1 VNAAQYAHP
10 EWLAP
15 LAAAVG
21 ATAFA
26 LAVASGA
33 SRRRRARLGAGLALA
48 GGWRGSDLALLFAF
62 AALALALVGPRIGS
76 RTERVSASG
85 VDVVFVLDVS
95 RSMEARDVPPSRLD
109 RARRAVASLLERLAP
124 GDRAALVAFAGRALL
139 LTPLT
144 PDRDA
149 LAELLAGVDTGLVAP
164 ASSRLDEG
172 LRAALSAFEAGS
184 ERPRVVWVLGDGED
198 PEHRGDPGAAELARA
213 DVRVLAAGFGTEVGS
228 TLDDHGTPLLDGS
241 GRTVVTRRDLARLG
255 RLTESTDGQLFAA
268 DAWGE
273 IDLAAADAAT
283 HRDAGASAAPGEPVL
298 RRVRAVPVAPLGALA
313 FGLLLVEAWLEG
325 ARFAGRRRAGVA
337 FAGAA
342 GVLVAALPA
351 PAGDDALAPLADFE
365 REARLHRGDPHALV
379 ELGAAR
385 LERGQRD
392 AASRAFLA
400 AALSSSDAQAA
411 GVAYFDLGVAALESG
426 DYAAARTAFLDALAL
441 SPRDERARFD
451 LEWTL
456 QALKQQAPVASPEP
470 PEKKEPERAPAPP
483 PPQPEER
490 GEDSQPQATP
500 PPSLSPEEQQ
510 RWLARVHDDPGR
522 ALRAAARGEPA
533 GARRE
538 PGLAW

>member
-1 VNAAQYAHP
+1 MTAALYAHP

-15 LAAAVG
+15 LAAAVAAAALG
-21 ATAFA
+21 LA
-26 LAVASGA
+26 LARAA
-33 SRRRRARLGAGLALA
+33 SRRRRARLGAGLALC
-48 GGWRGSDLALLFAF
+48 GGSRGSDLALLVAF
-62 AALALALVGPRIGS
+62 AALALALAGPRIGS

-95 RSMEARDVPPSRLD
+95 RSMEARDVPPSRLE
-109 RARRAVASLLERLAP
+109 RARRVVQSLLERLEPA
-124 GDRAALVAFAGRALL
+124 DRAALVAFAGRGLL

-149 LAELLAGVDTGLVAP
+149 LAELLAGIDTGLVAP
-164 ASSRLDEG
+164 SSSHLDEG

-184 ERPRVVWVLGDGED
+184 ERPRVVWLLGDGED
-198 PEHRGDPGAAELARA
+198 PEHRGDPGSAELARA

-228 TLDDHGTPLLDGS
+228 TLDDHGTPLLDAS
-241 GRTVVTRRDLARLG
+241 GRTVVTRRDLPRLE
-255 RLTESTDGQLFAA
+255 RLTEATDGQLFAA

-273 IDLAAADAAT
+273 IDLTAADAAT
-283 HRDAGASAAPGEPVL
+283 HRDAGTNGAPGERVL
-298 RRVRAVPVAPLGALA
+298 RRVRAVPVVPLGALA
-313 FGLLLVEAWLEG
+313 FGLLLAEAWLEG
-325 ARFAGRRRAGVA
+325 ARFALRRRTCLA

-342 GVLVAALPA
+342 GVLVVALPA
-351 PAGDDALAPLADFE
+351 PAGDGALAPLASFE
-365 REARLHRGDPHALV
+365 REARLHRGDPHALI

-400 AALSSSDAQAA
+400 AALSTSDAQAA

-426 DYAAARTAFLDALAL
+426 DYAAARAAFLDALAL
-441 SPRDERARFD
+441 SPRDERARFN

-456 QALKQQAPVASPEP
+456 QALKQQTPVASPEP

-483 PPQPEER
+483 PPQPEETS
-490 GEDSQPQATP
+490 EDSQQQSAP
-500 PPSLSPEEQQ
+500 PPALSPEEQQ

-522 ALRAAARGEPA
+522 ALRAAARGESP

-538 PGLAW
+538 PGPAW